1 MCGRTAA
8 GTFSKTSLRMLSSI
22 RCSGAIPVTVS
33 ASARDGEKARVRV
46 TAHARWMVTDA
57 SILASVATLR
67 PRWPETVQSL
77 CGLIRAY
84 IAVQQTGP
92 AAPEPVFKSPH
103 AKKLE
108 LRVTRPNIILRFGN
122 HATSMS
128 ASTDIA
134 NMYPERL

>member
-1 MCGRTAA
+1 M
-8 GTFSKTSLRMLSSI
+8 
-22 RCSGAIPVTVS
+22 
-33 ASARDGEKARVRV
+33 RV

-67 PRWPETVQSL
+67 PRWPGTVQSL
-77 CGLIRAY
+77 RGLIRAY
-84 IAVQQTGP
+84 VAMQQMSP

-108 LRVTRPNIILRFGN
+108 LRVSRPNIILRFGN